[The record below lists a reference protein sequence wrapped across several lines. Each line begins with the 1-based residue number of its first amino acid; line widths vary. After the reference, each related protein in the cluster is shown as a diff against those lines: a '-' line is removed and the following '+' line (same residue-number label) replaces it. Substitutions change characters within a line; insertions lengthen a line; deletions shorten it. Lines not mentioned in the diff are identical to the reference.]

1 MYINVV
7 SLLDL
12 KSIVFLCINNK
23 LNVKSQFITALKC
36 QVPRNK
42 SNKWYLELFAE
53 NCKKY

>member
-12 KSIVFLCINNK
+12 KSIVFLCISNK